1 MARTINIGSKTYY
14 AKQTLKWCEKYF
26 GLCDRKRRKLIFKVS
41 DRKRKMGNS
50 DIYGNY
56 CFWRNTITLY
66 LPNNTT
72 IHDIVATMIHEYT
85 HYLQSRTKYRNYEKT
100 HYYSQN
106 PLEKEAKRNEEKYT
120 KTCIKYIKKNM

>member
-1 MARTINIGSKTYY
+1 
-14 AKQTLKWCEKYF
+14 LKWCERYF

-41 DRKRKMGNS
+41 ERKRKMGNS
-50 DIYGNY
+50 EIYGNY

-120 KTCIKYIKKNM
+120 NMCLKHIKKNM